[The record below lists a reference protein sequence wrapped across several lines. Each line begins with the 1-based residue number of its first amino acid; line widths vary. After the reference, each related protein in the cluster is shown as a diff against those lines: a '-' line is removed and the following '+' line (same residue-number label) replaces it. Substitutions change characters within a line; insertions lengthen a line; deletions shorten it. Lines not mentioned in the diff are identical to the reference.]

1 MEAEPRPL
9 GLAAGIAL
17 ATGMGRGEACAPG
30 WSDPSDGGTITVS
43 RAPGDGDG
51 GSHVKGPR
59 TGSPAKTIPSP
70 STWTRCSPPNAATRS
85 ARRPLH
91 TGNAGGG
98 GPPRNPTRLGE
109 DLSALRRVGGL
120 SCALHDPRRALATMM
135 MAGGCD
141 VRTMASCLGHASA
154 SMAPDIHAGVDPEAE
169 RAAVDKAADSLD
181 ADLDPLYGFPSP
193 TAAPSAAADG
203 LTLSVGQLRAMFAAA
218 EGKGTSHG
226 RP

>member
-1 MEAEPRPL
+1 MLSAKRRDAER
-9 GLAAGIAL
+9 
-17 ATGMGRGEACAPG
+17 
-30 WSDPSDGGTITVS
+30 
-43 RAPGDGDG
+43 
-51 GSHVKGPR
+51 
-59 TGSPAKTIPSP
+59 
-70 STWTRCSPPNAATRS
+70 AATPAHRE
-85 ARRPLH
+85 R
-91 TGNAGGG
+91 GGR